1 MKPDVAHLVDGA
13 AILRLA
19 DPADYDR
26 GRELVDRGA
35 VRIESVTPARV
46 AAVVED
52 GEPRR
57 VELRATERG
66 LEWWCGCPPGRAG
79 AFCLHVVAAAFATWR
94 RASAP
99 PAE

>member
-1 MKPDVAHLVDGA
+1 VKPDVAHLVDGA

-19 DPADYDR
+19 EPADYDR

-35 VRIESVTPARV
+35 VRIESVTTARV
-46 AAVVED
+46 AAMVEE
-52 GEPRR
+52 GELRR

-79 AFCLHVVAAAFATWR
+79 KFCLHVVAVAFATWR
-94 RASAP
+94 RGDAP
-99 PAE
+99 PGD